1 MLLSGGVVYAAVTPS
16 PTDSRTLFGP
26 RPLFAAGGAT
36 KVIVDDFG
44 WIDYTL
50 TDQARSIR
58 RTSISD
64 WKSQG
69 IHYGS
74 YYGLVGSETS
84 AATAPAILDVPGAVN
99 PHCTL

>member
-1 MLLSGGVVYAAVTPS
+1 MLLVLAWEGDSQKLRKRSRRMMNRSKYTFFLALMLLSGGVVYAAVTPS

-58 RTSISD
+58 RNSISD
-64 WKSQG
+64 WKSQ
-69 IHYGS
+69 
-74 YYGLVGSETS
+74 
-84 AATAPAILDVPGAVN
+84 
-99 PHCTL
+99 